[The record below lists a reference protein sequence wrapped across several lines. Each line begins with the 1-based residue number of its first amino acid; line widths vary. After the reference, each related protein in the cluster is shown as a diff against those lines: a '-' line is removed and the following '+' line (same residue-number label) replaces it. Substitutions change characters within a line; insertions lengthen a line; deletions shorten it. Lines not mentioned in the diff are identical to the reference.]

1 MKKIQDLGSFEL
13 QNGFRGRSRIYVQL
27 WWLIQSTLFG
37 CSPQFMYRWR
47 VFLLKSFGAKIGSN
61 VLIRPSARVTYPW
74 KVRIGDNSWIG
85 DNVTVYSLSDITIGA
100 DVVISQRS
108 YICAA
113 THDYS
118 KTSFDMIGKKV
129 TIEDQVWLATDVF
142 VAPGINIGRG
152 AVIGA
157 RSSVFK
163 DVPPSTISVG
173 NPSIVVRSR

>member
-1 MKKIQDLGSFEL
+1 
-13 QNGFRGRSRIYVQL
+13 
-27 WWLIQSTLFG
+27 
-37 CSPQFMYRWR
+37 MYRWR
-47 VFLLKSFGAKIGSN
+47 VFLLNIFGADIGEN
-61 VLIRPSARVTYPW
+61 VLIRPSARITYPW
-74 KVRIGDNSWIG
+74 KISIGDNSWIG
-85 DNVTVYSLSDITIGA
+85 DNVTIYSLCEITIGA

-118 KTSFDMIGKKV
+118 QTSFDMIGKQV

-163 DVPPSTISVG
+163 DVAASTISVG
-173 NPSIVVRSR
+173 SPSIVVRSR

>member
-163 DVPPSTISVG
+163 DVPPGTMSVG

>member
-13 QNGFRGRSRIYVQL
+13 QNGFRGRSRIYVQF

-85 DNVTVYSLSDITIGA
+85 DNVTVYSLSDITIGT

-163 DVPPSTISVG
+163 DVPPGNISVG